1 MFRIDRSRPWPPHLD
16 LATARETIAYIE
28 DDMRRVPELESVAD
42 ALNRAITA
50 IEDAEAKAPLGVP
63 MKPFVSRFL
72 PRR

>member
-1 MFRIDRSRPWPPHLD
+1 MFRIDKSNPWPPHLD

-28 DDMRRVPELESVAD
+28 DDMRRIPGLESVAD
-42 ALNRAITA
+42 ELGKAITA
-50 IEDAEAKAPLGVP
+50 IEDAEARAPLGVP